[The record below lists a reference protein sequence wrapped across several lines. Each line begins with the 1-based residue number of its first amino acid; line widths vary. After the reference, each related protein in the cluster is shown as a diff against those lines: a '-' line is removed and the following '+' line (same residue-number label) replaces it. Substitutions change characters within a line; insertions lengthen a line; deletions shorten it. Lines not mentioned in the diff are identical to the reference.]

1 MDLDKIMRSK
11 YTSLACAL
19 VNGYFAI
26 TSVVSGSWFFFIIC
40 SIFCAYCFRN
50 FIRAR

>member
-19 VNGYFAI
+19 VNAYFAI
-26 TSVVSGSWFFFIIC
+26 NSAVNGNWIFFIIC
-40 SIFCAYCFRN
+40 SLFGVYCFRN
-50 FIRAR
+50 FLTAR